1 MFLKKI
7 SINNYK
13 LFNQEFVIDNFNIP
27 DETNMGTGLTIIV
40 GENGCGKTTILDSI
54 AISMLDYRA
63 ESFNIYDFN
72 EFNKEVNIVFYSNK
86 EFDVKGTMPNSDFK
100 AIGFNFNAKVRN
112 KAPKNYLVSPIVYD
126 QLYISSN
133 SDKPKKRKP

>member
-1 MFLKKI
+1 
-7 SINNYK
+7 
-13 LFNQEFVIDNFNIP
+13 
-27 DETNMGTGLTIIV
+27 MGTGLTIIV

-86 EFDVKGTMPNSDFK
+86 EFTDEQKEMIDSILEYSGLVKSVNKGKEFIAWNSTLNGDK
-100 AIGFNFNAKVRN
+100 RCN
-112 KAPKNYLVSPIVYD
+112 
-126 QLYISSN
+126 QLYEAAEKLGYI
-133 SDKPKKRKP
+133 KR

>member
-27 DETNMGTGLTIIV
+27 DETNMGIGLTIIV

-63 ESFNIYDFN
+63 ESFNIGSFQ
-72 EFNKEVNIVFYSNK
+72 K
-86 EFDVKGTMPNSDFK
+86 
-100 AIGFNFNAKVRN
+100 
-112 KAPKNYLVSPIVYD
+112 
-126 QLYISSN
+126 
-133 SDKPKKRKP
+133 